1 MVGIWLEILGVALN
15 VRGQVGGEMDFRELV
30 QPRTRQT
37 ARQITTP
44 GAESVC
50 GRYSVLSEIL
60 CL

>member
-1 MVGIWLEILGVALN
+1 MEILGVALD
-15 VRGQVGGEMDFRELV
+15 VRGQAGGETDFRELV

-50 GRYSVLSEIL
+50 GRYSVLSELL

>member
-1 MVGIWLEILGVALN
+1 MEILGVALD
-15 VRGQVGGEMDFRELV
+15 VRGQAGGETDFRELV

-44 GAESVC
+44 GAESAC
-50 GRYSVLSEIL
+50 GRYRVLSELL